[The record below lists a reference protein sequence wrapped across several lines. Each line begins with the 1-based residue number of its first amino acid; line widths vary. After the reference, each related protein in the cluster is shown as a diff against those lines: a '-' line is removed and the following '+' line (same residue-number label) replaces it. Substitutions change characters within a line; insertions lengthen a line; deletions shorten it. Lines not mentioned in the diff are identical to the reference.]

1 MIVLTQKQGYA
12 AMFQFLE
19 DYWMRTKSDEMG
31 GLLGAMSLL
40 ANGSPADAAMA
51 HDWRRAVEYALNG
64 VEVGILEL
72 MLTEQQTYAAMLQF
86 LHHWYVPPNSD
97 EITGLLGTMSVLAD
111 GLPAD
116 PPINGYW
123 RKAFEYA
130 VNGGEAGKL
139 VLGKR

>member
-51 HDWRRAVEYALNG
+51 HDWR
-64 VEVGILEL
+64 
-72 MLTEQQTYAAMLQF
+72 F
-86 LHHWYVPPNSD
+86 SSC
-97 EITGLLGTMSVLAD
+97 ITGTCRLTPM
-111 GLPAD
+111 
-116 PPINGYW
+116 
-123 RKAFEYA
+123 R
-130 VNGGEAGKL
+130 
-139 VLGKR
+139 